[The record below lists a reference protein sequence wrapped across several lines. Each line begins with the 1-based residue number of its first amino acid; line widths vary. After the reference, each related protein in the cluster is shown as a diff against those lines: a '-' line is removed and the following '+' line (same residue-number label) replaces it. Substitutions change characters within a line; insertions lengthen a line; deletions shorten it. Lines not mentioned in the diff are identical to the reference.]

1 MNASNLTYIIDDDR
15 DVRSSI
21 AFMLAAEG
29 RASRCFASGVEFLK
43 AAPDMEPGCVLLDVR
58 MPGVSGL
65 DVLRMMS
72 TRDLNWPVVVMTGHG
87 EQEIAAQAIMLGAS
101 DFVEKPFAED
111 LLLNCLDRAC
121 DQLKAGTDSL

>member
-1 MNASNLTYIIDDDR
+1 MEDLQLTYIVDDDR

-29 RASRCFASGVEFLK
+29 RDSRCFASGSEFLK
-43 AAPDMEPGCVLLDVR
+43 ALPELEPGCVLLDVR

-65 DVLRMMS
+65 DVLR
-72 TRDLNWPVVVMTGHG
+72 DLSERGLDWPVVMMTGHG
-87 EQEIAAQAIMLGAS
+87 EQEIATQAIMLGAT

-111 LLLNCLDRAC
+111 LLLNSLERASTR
-121 DQLKAGTDSL
+121 LTARREAR

>member
-1 MNASNLTYIIDDDR
+1 MQDPHMTYIIDDDR

-29 RASRCFASGVEFLK
+29 RESRCFATGSEFLK
-43 AAPDMEPGCVLLDVR
+43 LLPELEPACVLLDVR

-65 DVLRMMS
+65 DVLRAMGE
-72 TRDLNWPVVVMTGHG
+72 RGLDWPVVVMTGHG
-87 EQEIAAQAIMLGAS
+87 EQEIATQAIMLGAA

-111 LLLNCLDRAC
+111 LLLNCLDRAAER
-121 DQLKAGTDSL
+121 LGARRGAG